1 MFRKRVFASLVFAA
15 VVSMSLAFAG
25 AQPGDDAFSKLMD
38 GNKKFVSGSVTQ
50 PDLSDARRKEL
61 TGGQRPVAIVVT
73 CSDSR
78 VAPEHIFNQGLGD
91 IFVIRVAGNVL
102 DPVALGSIEYA
113 AEHLHT
119 PLLVLMGHEKCGAV
133 TAAVEAKGKPE
144 GNIGAIVAKILPAV
158 RKAKL
163 QGGGED
169 EIVAKAIK
177 MNVFQ
182 SYEDMLKNSPVL
194 KHMIAKGEL
203 KVVESLYHLGTG
215 EVEILK
221 TEAMVPA
228 AAEHKEH
235 EGKERKAAVGC

>member
-61 TGGQRPVAIVVT
+61 AGGQHPVAIVVT

-163 QGGGED
+163 QSGGKD
-169 EIVAKAIK
+169 EIVANAIK

-182 SYEDMLKNSPVL
+182 SYEDMLKHSPVL

-228 AAEHKEH
+228 ATEHKEH
-235 EGKERKAAVGC
+235 ESKERKAAVGC